1 MSPSTSRN
9 SPASSSPFVTEQQA
23 TNFWKDLNPTSFPT
37 KLRSNDNLLFNELKK
52 CAHLAS
58 VLPPCTQLYPET
70 LNMRFPPSS
79 KRRYMSAQLAY
90 TDEPHVYKQTPS
102 APVTE
107 LKPTGN
113 SILEFVRSHDLFRPG
128 TFESKFPGTS
138 FPHVTLIH
146 SLPRID
152 KTIFSAL
159 FQSVVRKTKAIPEIK
174 SLKLKKL
181 PAPVTLAL
189 TRMINASI
197 KFTYDQKTKSASA
210 HKAKKTS
217 SDQKAKG
224 KKTASPLSS
233 ADLVRLESPQK
244 DKNVILTKSAKRRA
258 RKARAKAMTTFTGF
272 QEPLPPQRKQTRFMT
287 SATPLPPTNLTR
299 TSPHDCVTFPSFNRP
314 EEISAS
320 SYPYASPAREALSH
334 ELAIRSIER
343 LHYPYHMES
352 FSKKPF
358 SYCFECQQFSLEPC
372 VLTTTT
378 TCKFN
383 PPAPATSPTS
393 DITYPVR
400 QATLMLR
407 DLHLVMTQLSF
418 DPASQLV
425 NSDRSIANARR
436 LSTVFCDPSI
446 ANRLPETGLAHLYGR
461 LFGTTNHESRV
472 HVLVPDSLQE
482 ATLTLSAFQTVDR
495 ALQSVLDCLKYDV
508 RFD

>member
-1 MSPSTSRN
+1 
-9 SPASSSPFVTEQQA
+9 
-23 TNFWKDLNPTSFPT
+23 
-37 KLRSNDNLLFNELKK
+37 
-52 CAHLAS
+52 
-58 VLPPCTQLYPET
+58 
-70 LNMRFPPSS
+70 
-79 KRRYMSAQLAY
+79 MSAQLAF

-159 FQSVVRKTKAIPEIK
+159 FQSAVRKTKAIPEIK
-174 SLKLKKL
+174 SLKLTKL

-197 KFTYDQKTKSASA
+197 KLTYDQKIKSASA
-210 HKAKKTS
+210 PKAKKTS

-233 ADLVRLESPQK
+233 ADPARLKSPQK
-244 DKNVILTKSAKRRA
+244 DQNVKLTKSAKRRA
-258 RKARAKAMTTFTGF
+258 RKARAQAKTQITGF
-272 QEPLPPQRKQTRFMT
+272 PESMPSQRKQTRSMT
-287 SATPLPPTNLTR
+287 SAQPALPTNLTR

-314 EEISAS
+314 EEISAH
-320 SYPYASPAREALSH
+320 SYQYTSLARDVFTH
-334 ELAIRSIER
+334 EQAIRSIDR
-343 LHYPYHMES
+343 ISFPNNLARYSKQPFTYCYDCHS
-352 FSKKPF
+352 FS
-358 SYCFECQQFSLEPC
+358 SEPC
-372 VLTTTT
+372 VLTKTT
-378 TCKFN
+378 TCTFT
-383 PPAPATSPTS
+383 PPAPAPQPTS

-418 DPASQLV
+418 DAASNLV
-425 NSDRSIANARR
+425 ITDRSISNARR
-436 LSTVFCDPSI
+436 LSNVFCDPSI
-446 ANRLPETGLAHLYGR
+446 ASRLPETGLAHLYGR

-472 HVLVPDSLQE
+472 HVLVPDILQAE
-482 ATLTLSAFQTVDR
+482 TLTLSAFQTVDR
-495 ALQSVLDCLKYDV
+495 SLQSVLDCLKYDV

>member
-1 MSPSTSRN
+1 
-9 SPASSSPFVTEQQA
+9 
-23 TNFWKDLNPTSFPT
+23 
-37 KLRSNDNLLFNELKK
+37 
-52 CAHLAS
+52 
-58 VLPPCTQLYPET
+58 
-70 LNMRFPPSS
+70 
-79 KRRYMSAQLAY
+79 MSAQLAF

-159 FQSVVRKTKAIPEIK
+159 FQSAVRKTKAIPEIK

-197 KFTYDQKTKSASA
+197 KLTYDQKIKSASA
-210 HKAKKTS
+210 LKAKKTS

-224 KKTASPLSS
+224 KKSASPLSS
-233 ADLVRLESPQK
+233 ADPARPESPQK
-244 DKNVILTKSAKRRA
+244 DKNVMLTKSAKRRA
-258 RKARAKAMTTFTGF
+258 RKARAQAKTTLTGF
-272 QEPLPPQRKQTRFMT
+272 PDPLPPQRKQTRFMT
-287 SATPLPPTNLTR
+287 SATLPLPTNLTR
-299 TSPHDCVTFPSFNRP
+299 TSPHDCVTFPAFNRL

-320 SYPYASPAREALSH
+320 SYPYASPARSAFIH
-334 ELAIRSIER
+334 EQAIRSIER
-343 LHYPYHMES
+343 IIVPYS
-352 FSKKPF
+352 IGSLIKQPF
-358 SYCFECQQFSLEPC
+358 SYCYDCRSFSSEPC

-378 TCKFN
+378 TCTFT

-418 DPASQLV
+418 DSASNLV
-425 NSDRSIANARR
+425 ITDRSISNARR
-436 LSTVFCDPSI
+436 LSNVFCDPSI
-446 ANRLPETGLAHLYGR
+446 ASRLPETGLAHLYGR
-461 LFGTTNHESRV
+461 LFGSTNHESRV
-472 HVLVPDSLQE
+472 HVLVPDLLQAE
-482 ATLTLSAFQTVDR
+482 TLTLSAFQTVDR
-495 ALQSVLDCLKYDV
+495 SLQSVLDCLKYDV

>member
-1 MSPSTSRN
+1 
-9 SPASSSPFVTEQQA
+9 
-23 TNFWKDLNPTSFPT
+23 
-37 KLRSNDNLLFNELKK
+37 
-52 CAHLAS
+52 
-58 VLPPCTQLYPET
+58 
-70 LNMRFPPSS
+70 
-79 KRRYMSAQLAY
+79 MSAQLAF

-159 FQSVVRKTKAIPEIK
+159 FQSAVRKTKAIPEIK
-174 SLKLKKL
+174 SLKLKNL

-197 KFTYDQKTKSASA
+197 KLTYDQKIKSASA
-210 HKAKKTS
+210 LKAKKTS

-224 KKTASPLSS
+224 KKSASPLSS
-233 ADLVRLESPQK
+233 ADPVRLESPQK
-244 DKNVILTKSAKRRA
+244 DKNVQLTKSAKRRA
-258 RKARAKAMTTFTGF
+258 RKARAQAKTTITGF
-272 QEPLPPQRKQTRFMT
+272 QEPLPPQRKLTRYMT
-287 SATPLPPTNLTR
+287 SAPPPPTNLTR

-314 EEISAS
+314 EELSAS
-320 SYPYASPAREALSH
+320 SYPYASPARDAYNH
-334 ELAIRSIER
+334 ELAIRSIGYIPISNN
-343 LHYPYHMES
+343 LG
-352 FSKKPF
+352 FLSKKPF
-358 SYCFECQQFSLEPC
+358 SYCFECCSFSPEPC

-378 TCKFN
+378 TCTFT
-383 PPAPATSPTS
+383 PPAPASSPIS

-418 DPASQLV
+418 DSDSNLV
-425 NSDRSIANARR
+425 ITDRSISNARR
-436 LSTVFCDPSI
+436 LSNVFCDPSVTC
-446 ANRLPETGLAHLYGR
+446 RLPETGLAHLYGR

-472 HVLVPDSLQE
+472 HVLVPDSLQAE
-482 ATLTLSAFQTVDR
+482 TLTLSTFQTVDR
-495 ALQSVLDCLKYDV
+495 SLQSVLDCLKYDV